1 MSRNWILGLVFALI
15 TALMWGLLPLAMKLI
30 LGRMDAAT
38 ITWYRFSLSAAIALA
53 WYGWHSGAAL
63 RRLLSNRH
71 RGWALLAVFGLIG
84 NYLLYISGLQFLNPG
99 AAQIIVQ
106 FAPLLLVLASV
117 LILGE
122 RLFRLQWLGLGLFPV
137 GLLLFFHQ
145 RLSNQVATDSDY
157 LVGLILMIGAA
168 IVWTAYAIAQKQLLV
183 SHHAKDILL
192 LICVGGSLLLLPF
205 ASPAQVLALDT
216 RELGMLVFCGL
227 NTIVAYGCF
236 GLAMSYWDAS
246 RVSAIIPLTPL
257 FTLLFTW
264 IGNHWFDA
272 GIAAEPLDWLASAGA
287 LLVVAASACV
297 TLAKAPKTAA

>member
-1 MSRNWILGLVFALI
+1 MSRNWTLGLAFALM

-30 LGRMDAAT
+30 LGRMDAVT
-38 ITWYRFSLSAAIALA
+38 ITWYRFSLSAVIALA
-53 WYGWHSGAAL
+53 WYGWQSGPAL
-63 RRLLSNRH
+63 HRLLSTAH
-71 RGWALLAVFGLIG
+71 RRWALLAVFGLTG

-122 RLFRLQWLGLGLFPV
+122 RLYRLQWMGLGLFPV

-145 RLSNQVATDSDY
+145 RLGNQVATDTSY
-157 LVGLILMIGAA
+157 LLGLLLMIGAA
-168 IVWTAYAIAQKQLLV
+168 TVWTAYAIAQKQLLTD
-183 SHHAKDILL
+183 HHAKDILL

-205 ASPAQVLALDT
+205 AQPAQVLALDT
-216 RELGMLVFCGL
+216 RELVMLVFCGL

-264 IGNHWFDA
+264 LGNHWFNA
-272 GIAAEPLDWLASAGA
+272 GIAAEPLDWLTTAGA
-287 LLVVAASACV
+287 LLVVAASGCV
-297 TLAKAPKTAA
+297 TLAKAPANAG

>member
-1 MSRNWILGLVFALI
+1 MSRNWTLGLAFALM

-30 LGRMDAAT
+30 LGRMDAVT
-38 ITWYRFSLSAAIALA
+38 ITWYRLQSGPAL
-53 WYGWHSGAAL
+53 H
-63 RRLLSNRH
+63 RLLSTAH
-71 RGWALLAVFGLIG
+71 RRWALLAVFGLTG

-122 RLFRLQWLGLGLFPV
+122 RLYRLQWMGLGLFPV

-145 RLSNQVATDSDY
+145 RLSNQVATDTSY
-157 LVGLILMIGAA
+157 LLGLLLMIGAA
-168 IVWTAYAIAQKQLLV
+168 TVWTAYAIAQKQLLTD
-183 SHHAKDILL
+183 HHAKDILL

-205 ASPAQVLALDT
+205 AQPAQILALDA
-216 RELGMLVFCGL
+216 RELFMLVFCGL

-246 RVSAIIPLTPL
+246 R
-257 FTLLFTW
+257 
-264 IGNHWFDA
+264 
-272 GIAAEPLDWLASAGA
+272 
-287 LLVVAASACV
+287 
-297 TLAKAPKTAA
+297 

>member
-1 MSRNWILGLVFALI
+1 MGRNWTLGLAFALV

-30 LGRMDAAT
+30 LGRMDPAT

-53 WYGWHSGAAL
+53 WYGWRSGPAL
-63 RRLLSNRH
+63 GRLLGGHH
-71 RGWALLAVFGLIG
+71 RRWALLAVCGLTG
-84 NYLLYISGLQFLNPG
+84 NYLLYIAGLQFLNPG

-106 FAPLLLVLASV
+106 FAPLLLLLTSV
-117 LILGE
+117 AFLGE
-122 RLFRLQWLGLGLFPV
+122 RLFRVQWLGVGLFCI

-145 RLSNQVATDSDY
+145 RVATDTDY
-157 LVGLILMIGAA
+157 LVGLLLMVGAA

-183 SHHAKDILL
+183 AHHAKDILL

-205 ASPAQVLALDT
+205 AAPAQVFALDT
-216 RELGMLVFCGL
+216 RELFMLVFCGL

-246 RVSAIIPLTPL
+246 RVSAVIPLTPL

-264 IGNHWFDA
+264 IGNHWFAA
-272 GIAAEPLDWLASAGA
+272 GIAAEPLDWLASSGA
-287 LLVVAASACV
+287 LLVVAGSACV
-297 TLAKAPKTAA
+297 TLAKAPNTAA

>member
-287 LLVVAASACV
+287 VRRRPRRERGLRRTPPS
-297 TLAKAPKTAA
+297 